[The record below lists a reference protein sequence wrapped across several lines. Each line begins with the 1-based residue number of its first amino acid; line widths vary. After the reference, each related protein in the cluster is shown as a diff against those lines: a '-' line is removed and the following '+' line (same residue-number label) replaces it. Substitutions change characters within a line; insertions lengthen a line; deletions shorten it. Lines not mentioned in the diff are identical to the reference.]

1 MKKDN
6 RCKLTQE
13 QKAEIIALPLK
24 QGRFNGASEIAKKYG
39 VSKRTI
45 QFILD
50 PKKLEDNRILAKE
63 RKKLKISS
71 LELG

>member
-1 MKKDN
+1 MV
-6 RCKLTQE
+6 LQ
-13 QKAEIIALPLK
+13 
-24 QGRFNGASEIAKKYG
+24 IAKKYG

-63 RKKLKISS
+63 RKKIKNKFIRIRLVDLFALLCIEFKTQSK
-71 LELG
+71 

>member
-1 MKKDN
+1 MVLQ
-6 RCKLTQE
+6 RL
-13 QKAEIIALPLK
+13 LK
-24 QGRFNGASEIAKKYG
+24 NG

-63 RKKLKISS
+63 RKN
-71 LELG
+71 

>member
-1 MKKDN
+1 MKDN

-24 QGRFNGASEIAKKYG
+24 NRVDLMVLQRLLKNTGYPKEFN
-39 VSKRTI
+39 
-45 QFILD
+45 FILD

>member
-24 QGRFNGASEIAKKYG
+24 QGRFNGAQRLLKIW

-50 PKKLEDNRILAKE
+50 PKKLEDNRILAK
-63 RKKLKISS
+63 RKKKLKKVH
-71 LELG
+71 

>member
-24 QGRFNGASEIAKKYG
+24 QGRFNGAQRLLKYG
-39 VSKRTI
+39 YPKE
-45 QFILD
+45 QFNLY
-50 PKKLEDNRILAKE
+50 
-63 RKKLKISS
+63 
-71 LELG
+71 

>member
-1 MKKDN
+1 MVLQ
-6 RCKLTQE
+6 RL
-13 QKAEIIALPLK
+13 LK
-24 QGRFNGASEIAKKYG
+24 NTGYPKEFN
-39 VSKRTI
+39 
-45 QFILD
+45 FILD

>member
-1 MKKDN
+1 MKDN

-39 VSKRTI
+39 VSKRI
-45 QFILD
+45 QFYIR
-50 PKKLEDNRILAKE
+50 P
-63 RKKLKISS
+63 
-71 LELG
+71 